1 MSNVLVVTGLSGA
14 GRSEFAKDL
23 EDLGWFVIDRVP
35 ADLISKLADLA
46 GAPETPWERVAFTLR
61 FDSYEGETL
70 TALEDL
76 RSKQEDLQVVFL
88 DCSTETL
95 LQRYEDTRRPH
106 PFGDERGL
114 EEAISSERSALEPVR
129 SEANIIIDTSDLNVH
144 DLRRKVEGL
153 FGEVHDRPMR
163 VLLTSFGFK
172 HGTPRDASMV
182 FDCRFLPNPH
192 WEETLRPLTGLD
204 HPVREYVE
212 NQSMTEPFLKQLKD
226 MLDLLLPVYAAGGHT
241 FFSLAFGCTGG
252 RHRSVAIT
260 EIIREHLIE
269 SGFDPLITHRDI
281 KQ

>member
-1 MSNVLVVTGLSGA
+1 
-14 GRSEFAKDL
+14 
-23 EDLGWFVIDRVP
+23 
-35 ADLISKLADLA
+35 LA

-76 RSKQEDLQVVFL
+76 RSKQENLQLVFL

-95 LQRYEDTRRPH
+95 LHRYESTRRPH
-106 PFGDERGL
+106 PFGGERGL
-114 EEAISSERSALEPVR
+114 EEAISSERTALEPVR
-129 SEANIIIDTSDLNVH
+129 SEANIVIDTSDLNVH
-144 DLRRKVEGL
+144 ELREKVEGI

-163 VLLTSFGFK
+163 VSLTSFGFK
-172 HGTPRDASMV
+172 YGAPRDASMV

-192 WEETLRPLTGLD
+192 WEESLRPLSGLD
-204 HPVREYVE
+204 DAVREHVE
-212 NQSMTEPFLKQLKD
+212 GQPMAEPFLKQLKE
-226 MLDLLLPVYAAGGHT
+226 MLDLLLPVFAAGGHS

-252 RHRSVAIT
+252 QHRSVAIT
-260 EIIREHLIE
+260 EMVREHLIE

>member
-76 RSKQEDLQVVFL
+76 RSKQEDLRVVFL

-106 PFGDERGL
+106 PFG
-114 EEAISSERSALEPVR
+114 EELV
-129 SEANIIIDTSDLNVH
+129 
-144 DLRRKVEGL
+144 
-153 FGEVHDRPMR
+153 
-163 VLLTSFGFK
+163 
-172 HGTPRDASMV
+172 
-182 FDCRFLPNPH
+182 
-192 WEETLRPLTGLD
+192 
-204 HPVREYVE
+204 
-212 NQSMTEPFLKQLKD
+212 PF
-226 MLDLLLPVYAAGGHT
+226 
-241 FFSLAFGCTGG
+241 
-252 RHRSVAIT
+252 
-260 EIIREHLIE
+260 
-269 SGFDPLITHRDI
+269 
-281 KQ
+281 